1 MNCAIVAL
9 SREGARVGL
18 RLAEALRGADLFVHE
33 KVALED
39 GGTDA
44 ARWRPF
50 ASVLDLTARIFRDYR
65 GLVYVMPCGVVV
77 RAIAPHAGHK
87 KSDPAVV
94 VVDVGARFAVSLL
107 SGHEGGANRLALE
120 VSNILAAE
128 PVISTTTEARK
139 RFVVGIGCRRGVTAR
154 AVIHAV
160 RRALKEAGVP
170 LPQVRMLASADI
182 KSNERGLLSA
192 ARSLRLPL
200 RFIRSEELRQ
210 CQREFA
216 RSEFVRRK
224 VGLPAVAEPCALLAG
239 TRTRLRLPKRI
250 HGPVTV
256 AVAEEDCWW
265 WESAPADRSTA
276 RAARSKPSRRARSS

>member
-1 MNCAIVAL
+1 MKCAIIAL
-9 SREGARVGL
+9 SPEGTRVGL
-18 RLAEALRGADLFVHE
+18 RLAAASRGADLFVHE
-33 KVALED
+33 KAMPAD
-39 GGTDA
+39 GEA
-44 ARWRPF
+44 VARWRPF
-50 ASVLDLTARIFRDYR
+50 ASVLDLTARIFGKYR

-77 RAIAPHAGHK
+77 RAIAAHARHK

-107 SGHEGGANRLALE
+107 SGHEGGANRLAIE
-120 VSNILAAE
+120 VSNVLAAE

-139 RFVVGIGCRRGVTAR
+139 RFVVGVGCRRGVSAG
-154 AVIHAV
+154 AVLEAI
-160 RRALKEAGVP
+160 RCALKEAGVS
-170 LPQVRMLASADI
+170 LSEVRMLASADI
-182 KSNERGLLSA
+182 KSKERGLLSA
-192 ARSLRLPL
+192 ARTLRLPL
-200 RFIRSEELRQ
+200 RFIRSEELRE

-216 RSEFVRRK
+216 RSEFVQRK

-239 TRTRLRLPKRI
+239 ARTRLRLPKRI

-265 WESAPADRSTA
+265 WESAPAEHSTA